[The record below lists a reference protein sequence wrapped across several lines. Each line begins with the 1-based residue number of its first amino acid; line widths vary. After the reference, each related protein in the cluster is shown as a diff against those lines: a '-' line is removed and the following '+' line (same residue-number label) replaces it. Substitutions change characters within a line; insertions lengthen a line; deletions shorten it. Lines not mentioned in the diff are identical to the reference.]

1 MSEERNFA
9 EEASREGWV
18 PQEQW
23 KGDPKKWTDAETFVQ
38 NGERIAGIA
47 VKKARNLEA
56 TVEELNARLAE
67 VELAKQDFVA
77 FTQKSL
83 ERERREKEI
92 LLERLEAQQAEAVGT
107 GDTEAFK
114 AATRQIKE
122 IQSAKPPPAQTE
134 WAKEWAKENDWYT
147 KDAVSRAVANDI
159 AEQLRNQGYKD
170 EGRNFLDEVTRRTQ
184 EMIPERFEN
193 PVRRTSI
200 TSGAG
205 KASDETASPKARS
218 YEALPDA
225 AKAVC
230 DRLVAQGLLKQKDYI
245 RDYSWD

>member
-1 MSEERNFA
+1 MSEDRDFVA
-9 EEASREGWV
+9 EASKEGWV
-18 PQEQW
+18 SQDQW
-23 KGDPKKWTDAETFVQ
+23 KGDPKKWSDAETFVQ

-47 VKKARNLEA
+47 VSKARKLES

-77 FTQKSL
+77 FNQKAL
-83 ERERREKEI
+83 ERERREKEV
-92 LLERLEAQQAEAVGT
+92 LLERLEAAQAEAVGT

-134 WAKEWAKENDWYT
+134 WAKQWANDNSWYA
-147 KDAVSRAVANDI
+147 KDGVARAVANDI

-193 PVRRTSI
+193 PTRRTSI

-205 KASDETASPKARS
+205 KASDETNSPKARS
-218 YEALPDA
+218 YDALPDD

-230 DRLVAQGLLKQKDYI
+230 DRLVSQGMLTKKDYI